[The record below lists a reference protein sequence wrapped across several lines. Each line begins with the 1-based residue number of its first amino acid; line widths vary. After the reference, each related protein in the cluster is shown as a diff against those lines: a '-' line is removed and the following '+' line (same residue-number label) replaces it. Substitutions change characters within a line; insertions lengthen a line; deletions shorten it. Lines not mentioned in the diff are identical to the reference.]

1 MTSDKSRNVLPRLA
15 PAILCAAVVAACS
28 PAPESGKSANSSAAS
43 AQTDAVAKIFAAYD
57 KADAPGCAVGVARDG
72 EIIHTAAF
80 GAADIEAKKSLSA
93 QSVFNIASTSKQ
105 FTAFSILLLADR
117 KQLDLDDPIVKYL
130 PELARSAQGVTIR
143 DLIHHVG
150 GLRDYMALLML
161 QGYDYTQPTTK
172 EQTLEALAR
181 QQAPNSPPGVEF
193 DYSNTGYFLLS
204 NIIER
209 VSGKSMKEFAAENI
223 FKPLQMNDT
232 SIVDHYPAN
241 IPALVRAYSPAEQG
255 FKIDESTWEQTG
267 DGQVHTTVSDL
278 LRWSEN
284 YATGTVGGQTL
295 VQQMLETGVL
305 KSGKRLD
312 YAFGQGVGEYRGL
325 PMHRH
330 AGGWGGYRTELM
342 RFPEQHLAVTVLC
355 NRGDANP
362 TKLAEEVADV
372 YLPAAALQQPAS
384 QAAAI
389 PSAPANS
396 VELAKATA
404 GNYRDART
412 GSYIQ
417 LTRAGDQTSLHFRGR
432 DLPLKEAAPRVYAAG
447 ELAGLFVAFGD
458 GDPAT
463 LTLLSD
469 DTPSEYTFAPAW
481 TPTKLDAFAGTYD
494 SPEAAAKLTL
504 TVKDGVF
511 TAQAGSESVA
521 LQPGAEGEFY
531 SDDGSMLRFSS
542 SKQPKEFLYF
552 TNGVRGL
559 RFARK

>member
-1 MTSDKSRNVLPRLA
+1 MTSDKSRNVLPRVVS
-15 PAILCAAVVAACS
+15 AILCTAVVAACS
-28 PAPESGKSANSSAAS
+28 PSGKSANPPAAN
-43 AQTDAVAKIFAAYD
+43 AQADAVAKIFADYD

-80 GAADIEAKKSLSA
+80 GVADIEAKKPLTA

-117 KQLDLDDPIVKYL
+117 KQLKLDDPIVKYL
-130 PELARSAQGVTIR
+130 PELAKSAKDVTIS
-143 DLIHHVG
+143 DLIHHMG
-150 GLRDYMALLML
+150 GLRDYMTLLML
-161 QGYDYTQPTTK
+161 QGYDYTEPTTK

-255 FKIDESTWEQTG
+255 FNVDESTWEQTG

-284 YATGTVGGQTL
+284 YATGAVGGQAL

-372 YLPAAALQQPAS
+372 YLPAAALQQPAT
-384 QAAAI
+384 QPAVI

-396 VELAKATA
+396 VELAKVAL
-404 GNYRDART
+404 GNYRNAQTGRYIRLTRT
-412 GSYIQ
+412 G
-417 LTRAGDQTSLHFRGR
+417 DQASVHFMGR
-432 DLPLKEAAPRVYAAG
+432 DLPLQEVAPRVYSVG
-447 ELAGLFVAFGD
+447 QLDGMWVAFGG

-463 LTLLSD
+463 LTLLSED
-469 DTPSEYTFAPAW
+469 MPGEYTFTPDW
-481 TPTKLDAFAGTYD
+481 TPAKLEAFAGTYD

-504 TVKDGVF
+504 AVKDGVL

-521 LQPGAEGEFY
+521 LQPAGAEGEFH
-531 SDDGSMLRFSS
+531 SDESMLQFSS

-559 RFARK
+559 RFVRK

>member
-1 MTSDKSRNVLPRLA
+1 MTNGKFSSILPRA
-15 PAILCAAVVAACS
+15 ASAILCAAVVAACS
-28 PAPESGKSANSSAAS
+28 PAPESGKSTNSPAAN
-43 AQTDAVAKIFAAYD
+43 AQADAVAKIFADYSKPD
-57 KADAPGCAVGVARDG
+57 VPGCAVGVARDG
-72 EIIHTAAF
+72 NIIHAAAF
-80 GAADIEAKKSLSA
+80 GAADIEAKKPLTA
-93 QSVFNIASTSKQ
+93 QNVFNIASTSKQ

-117 KQLDLDDPIVKYL
+117 KQLKLDDPIVKYL
-130 PELARSAQGVTIR
+130 PELAKSAKDVTIN
-143 DLIHHVG
+143 DLIHHMG

-181 QQAPNSPPGVEF
+181 QQAPNSPPGVQFE
-193 DYSNTGYFLLS
+193 YSNTGYFLLS

-241 IPALVRAYSPAEQG
+241 IPALARAYSPAEQG
-255 FKIDESTWEQTG
+255 FKVDESTWEQTG

-284 YATGTVGGQTL
+284 YATGTVGGKEL
-295 VQQMLETGVL
+295 VHHMLETGVL

-312 YAFGQGVGEYRGL
+312 YAFGQSVGEYRGL

-330 AGGWGGYRTELM
+330 AGGWAGYRTQLM

-372 YLPAAALQQPAS
+372 YLPAEALQRPAI
-384 QAAAI
+384 QAAI
-389 PSAPANS
+389 PSAPANA
-396 VELAKATA
+396 VELAKATT
-404 GNYRDART
+404 GNYREAKT
-412 GSYIQ
+412 GRYIQ
-417 LTRAGDQTSLHFRGR
+417 LVREGDQGSLKLMGR
-432 DLPLKEAAPRVYAAG
+432 DLPLKEAAPGVYAAG

-458 GDPAT
+458 GNPAT

-469 DTPSEYTFAPAW
+469 DLPGEYTFAPAW
-481 TPTKLDAFAGTYD
+481 VPAKLDAFAGTYD

-504 TVKDGVF
+504 AVKDGVL
-511 TAQAGSESVA
+511 TAQVGSESVA
-521 LQPGAEGEFY
+521 LQPGAEGEFH
-531 SDDGSMLRFSS
+531 SDDGLALRFSS

-552 TNGVRGL
+552 THGVSGL